1 MKILKF
7 HTAVLFALAIFSL
20 AAGGQ
25 TPEKDDQPI
34 RVTTV
39 LLNIPVIASDVK
51 GRYIAGLKK
60 ENFSIIQD
68 GEKQDIEFFA
78 DEKAP
83 MNVVILID
91 VSGSTMR
98 FLDNIKSAARDFVKI
113 FRPEDR
119 GMIVTFAGEMRVLQE
134 FTSDQKKLSK
144 AINNANLY
152 GAAGSNMQDA
162 MYEIVTRS
170 FTGVQ
175 GRKAIIVLTDGYV
188 MGLAVSDKLL
198 LNTLAETDILVYP
211 IMFNMMAPYSIPNLP
226 DKVRFSD
233 GSVMT
238 RAEAIKKFQD
248 MANEQMRLMNALG
261 PTTGGKRLEAKSTDF
276 KEAFQN
282 IADEL
287 KNQYVIGF
295 YPQVGGDGKIHNI
308 SLKVDPG
315 DIVLR
320 SKRSIKLKGNNGN

>member
-1 MKILKF
+1 MKKLKF
-7 HTAVLFALAIFSL
+7 NTAVLFALAIFSL

-91 VSGSTMR
+91 VSGSTR
-98 FLDNIKSAARDFVKI
+98 PFLDNIKDAARDFVKI
-113 FRPEDR
+113 FRPEDQ
-119 GMIVTFAGEMRVLQE
+119 GMSVTFSGEMRVIQE
-134 FTSDQKKLSK
+134 FTSDQKKLDK
-144 AINNANLY
+144 AIKKADLQHP
-152 GAAGSNMQDA
+152 GGSNMQDA
-162 MYEIVTRS
+162 MYEIVTKS

-188 MGLAVSDKLL
+188 SGLAVSDQLM
-198 LNTLAETDILVYP
+198 LNTLAERDILVYP
-211 IMFNMMAPYSIPNLP
+211 IMFNTKAPFIIPNLP
-226 DKVRFSD
+226 DKVRSRD
-233 GSVMT
+233 GSVLT
-238 RAEAIKKFQD
+238 REEVIKKIQD
-248 MANEQMRLMNALG
+248 MVNAQLRFMAAIG
-261 PTTGGKRLEAKSTDF
+261 PATGGKRLEAKSTDF

-308 SLKVDPG
+308 SLKVDPD

-320 SKRSIKLKGNNGN
+320 SKRSIKLKANN